1 MTWENSKGESALK
14 HVYPG
19 QSLRFPV
26 EKKGR
31 FVATSGK
38 TWLETY
44 TIKLNPPPMEIDDSG
59 FLGDSGQ
66 RQLDLPGGRNSC
78 RQPGAHRTL
87 GEQWLE
93 RLDRVGFCRS
103 RGLAA
108 AHYDAAVHEAE
119 IGHKPTFV
127 VIHWRFLLADL
138 KGADAYKRPFA
149 IKVPAAGNQPGG
161 GLRVATIFV

>member
-14 HVYPG
+14 DVYPG

-59 FLGDSGQ
+59 FLGDSILKSTSWPDGI
-66 RQLDLPGGRNSC
+66 S
-78 RQPGAHRTL
+78 
-87 GEQWLE
+87 WL
-93 RLDRVGFCRS
+93 VGLNAS
-103 RGLAA
+103 PYMA
-108 AHYDAAVHEAE
+108 
-119 IGHKPTFV
+119 T
-127 VIHWRFLLADL
+127 
-138 KGADAYKRPFA
+138 
-149 IKVPAAGNQPGG
+149 KV
-161 GLRVATIFV
+161 